1 MMVYTILFGDGFS
14 LQSKAQER
22 EFNIGR
28 AACPT
33 VATPSRTFLD
43 KAWTD
48 KLSVLRFFETLR
60 SYGSNLAASDR
71 SCERCGNKLGMFK
84 TERCEVLGTLAG
96 STFGDDAF
104 SPQNKRTN
112 LSGNS
117 LLNAM
122 ISLPIIPKK

>member
-60 SYGSNLAASDR
+60 SYGSNLAASD
-71 SCERCGNKLGMFK
+71 SPAS
-84 TERCEVLGTLAG
+84 VAG
-96 STFGDDAF
+96 
-104 SPQNKRTN
+104 
-112 LSGNS
+112 
-117 LLNAM
+117 
-122 ISLPIIPKK
+122 ISLGCSKPNAARSWGRSQVLHLEMMHFRPKIKERICQEIPF